1 MTGLLNK
8 VENTQSIVFDAL
20 LMELA
25 QMKEGDEMDVEIY
38 EGGTLML
45 RPIRRRE
52 IFFDPVLMKMA
63 DLQTGDELDVDVDDA
78 GTLTL
83 TPIRQ
88 GPSYVEVLQVIRST
102 MKDYAQTMKQLA

>member
-1 MTGLLNK
+1 MTELLNK
-8 VENTQSIVFDAL
+8 VANTHNIVFDAL

-25 QMKEGDEMDVEIY
+25 HMKAGDEMDVEVY

-52 IFFDPVLMKMA
+52 IVFDPILMKMA
-63 DLQTGDELDVDVDDA
+63 DLKVGDELDVDVDDN

-83 TPIRQ
+83 TPIRP
-88 GPSYVEVLQVIRST
+88 GPSYPEVMQVIRST
-102 MKDYAQTMKQLA
+102 MEEYSQTMKLLA